1 MTPRV
6 VRVGDRF
13 AVEIP
18 EEIASQLSLAVGD
31 RVEWSAKGAVSAEF
45 VKRKIR
51 DGLLEVENRIAEK
64 AVLDEHLLAER
75 RLAEQGDIGAQYFLG
90 VTSKDGAE
98 SVKWLQLAAEQGD
111 RVSIRFLGHKFI
123 GGEGIEKSIVD
134 GYFWLLV
141 HASSYSFKSTRQER
155 ARMHKERRELR
166 CIGKSLT
173 EEERSHAEVRCRDWL
188 EAHKLTNKC
197 FELKL

>member
-1 MTPRV
+1 MTTKV
-6 VRVGDRF
+6 VRAGDRL

-18 EEIASQLSLAVGD
+18 IEIAAQLSLAVGD
-31 RVEWSAKGAVSAEF
+31 RVEWSAKGPGSAEF
-45 VKRKIR
+45 LKRTIP

-64 AVLDEHLLAER
+64 VGMDEHLLAER

-98 SVKWLQLAAEQGD
+98 SAKWLQLAAEQGD
-111 RVSIRFLGHKFI
+111 RFSMRYLGHKLI
-123 GGEGIEKSIVD
+123 GGEGIEKSIAD
-134 GYFWLLV
+134 GYFWLLL

-155 ARMHKERRELR
+155 ARMPKERRELR

-173 EEERSHAEVRCRDWL
+173 EEERSHAEVRCRNWL
-188 EAHKLTNKC
+188 DAHRLTNKC